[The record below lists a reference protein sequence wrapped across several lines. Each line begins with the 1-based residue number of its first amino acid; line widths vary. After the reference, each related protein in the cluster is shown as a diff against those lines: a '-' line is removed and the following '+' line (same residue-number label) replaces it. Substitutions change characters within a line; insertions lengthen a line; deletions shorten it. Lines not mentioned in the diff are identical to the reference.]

1 MSTKSLRSALF
12 VTLALTMAC
21 SSEPPEVSG
30 QQARPQATSNRD
42 MPAFAGSEPWTTD
55 FSKMTVPA
63 AEIASGGPPRDGI
76 PAIDN
81 PKFVSIRRA
90 ERDLDDRDPLAVVR
104 IGDEVRAYPLNILIW
119 HEIVNDEFGGV
130 PVSVTFCPLCNTTLA
145 FDRRFDGKVL
155 DFGTT
160 GRLRHSDLV
169 MYDRQTET
177 WWQQAT
183 GEGIIGE
190 YAGER
195 LTFISAPVMSWKDVK
210 DLEPNAQVLSR
221 DTGHSRNYGRNP
233 YAGYDTG
240 AGPIGSFFQFGRND
254 DRLQAMERVVALEG
268 GDEFL
273 AVSFDQLADKKLA
286 DVEVGGVEMVVF
298 WAPGTASALDQAQ
311 ISDGRDVGSSS
322 VFDPTLNG
330 RRLTFENAGEGI
342 FRDDQTGSTWNMSGV
357 AVEGELAG
365 ERLSAVPHGNHFW
378 FAWGTF
384 RPETE
389 IWNGR

>member
-1 MSTKSLRSALF
+1 MSPNSIRSALF
-12 VTLALTMAC
+12 FALVFTMAC

-30 QQARPQATSNRD
+30 QQAGQATRSTRD
-42 MPAFAGSEPWTTD
+42 MPDFAGKEPWKTD
-55 FSKMTVPA
+55 FSKMIVPA
-63 AEIASGGPPRDGI
+63 EEIASGGPPRDGI
-76 PAIDN
+76 PAIDR
-81 PKFVSIRRA
+81 PKFVSIREA
-90 ERDLDDRDPLAVVR
+90 DRDLEDRDPVAVVS

-130 PVSVTFCPLCNTTLA
+130 PVTVTFCPLCNTTLA

-160 GRLRHSDLV
+160 GRLRHSDLI

-195 LTFISAPVMSWKDVK
+195 LTFVSAPVMSWKDVK
-210 DLEPNAQVLSR
+210 NLEPNATVLSR
-221 DTGHSRNYGRNP
+221 DTGYSRDYGRNP

-240 AGPIGSFFQFGRND
+240 AGPIRNFFRFGRD
-254 DRLQAMERVVALEG
+254 DRRLDAMERVVALEG

-273 AVSFDQLADKKLA
+273 AVPFARLADKKLA
-286 DVEVGGVEMVVF
+286 EVEVGGRAMVVF
-298 WAPGTASALDQAQ
+298 WAPGTASALDQSE
-311 ISDGRDVGSSS
+311 ISDGRDVGSSA
-322 VFDPTLNG
+322 VFDPELNG
-330 RRLTFENAGEGI
+330 RRLTFKAAGEGL
-342 FRDDQTGSTWNMSGV
+342 FRDDQTGSLWNMIGV
-357 AVEGELAG
+357 ATQGELAG
-365 ERLSAVPHGNHFW
+365 ERLSAIPHGNHFW
-378 FAWGTF
+378 FSWGTF

-389 IWNGR
+389 IWDGR

>member
-1 MSTKSLRSALF
+1 MSTKSIRSALF
-12 VTLALTMAC
+12 LTLALTMAC

-63 AEIASGGPPRDGI
+63 EEIASGGPPRDGI

-81 PKFVSIRRA
+81 PKFITIRQA
-90 ERDLDDRDPLAVVR
+90 ERDLGDRDPLAVVR

-119 HEIVNDEFGGV
+119 HEIVNDEIGGV

-210 DLEPNAQVLSR
+210 ELEPNATVLSR
-221 DTGHSRNYGRNP
+221 DTGNPRDYGRNP

-240 AGPIGSFFQFGRND
+240 SGPMQNFFKFGRKD
-254 DRLQAMERVVALEG
+254 DRLDAMERVVALEG

-273 AVSFDQLADKKLA
+273 AVSFGRLADKKIA
-286 DVEVGGVEMVVF
+286 DVDVGGVDMVVF
-298 WAPGTASALDQAQ
+298 WAPGTASALDQSQ
-311 ISDGRDVGSSS
+311 ISDGRDVGASA
-322 VFDPTLNG
+322 VFDPELNG
-330 RRLTFENAGEGI
+330 RRLTFEEAGEGL
-342 FRDDQTGSTWNMSGV
+342 FRDNQTGSMWNMSGL
-357 AVEGELAG
+357 ATEGELAG
-365 ERLSAVPHGNHFW
+365 QRLEPVPHGNHFW

>member
-1 MSTKSLRSALF
+1 MPTSSIRSALF

-63 AEIASGGPPRDGI
+63 KEIASGGPPRDGI

-81 PKFVSIRRA
+81 PKFITIRQA

-210 DLEPNAQVLSR
+210 ELEPNAAVLSR
-221 DTGHSRNYGRNP
+221 DTGHNRDYGRNP

-240 AGPIGSFFQFGRND
+240 RGPIGRFFEFGRKD
-254 DRLQAMERVVALEG
+254 DRLNAMERVVALES

-273 AVSFDQLADKKLA
+273 AVPFGRLADKKIA
-286 DVEVGGVEMVVF
+286 DVDVGGVEMVVF
-298 WAPGTASALDQAQ
+298 WAPGTASALDESQ
-311 ISDGRDVGSSS
+311 ISDGRDVGSSA
-322 VFDPTLNG
+322 VFNPELNG
-330 RRLTFENAGEGI
+330 RRLTFEEAGEGL
-342 FRDDQTGSTWNMSGV
+342 FLDDQTGSLWNMSGV
-357 AVEGELAG
+357 ATEGELAG
-365 ERLSAVPHGNHFW
+365 QRLEPVPHGNHFW